1 MQPISEEVLIVSQC
15 QWRHRPEPS
24 VKQLWYF
31 RHKKKVFRK
40 CCSDRKFE
48 SNHRFEYSTLPFNQ
62 LWAPTRKSIIQ
73 LWVDATPIIFVKKY
87 FICERD
93 FFLYWKHK
101 NAKYLDLDWWS
112 KCVCVLGGVKWAPP
126 LLILSKFYA
135 CLFLFLW
142 PLFYFVWSAI

>member
-31 RHKKKVFRK
+31 RHKKK
-40 CCSDRKFE
+40 CSENAVPTGNSSQITGLNTVRCRLTSSE
-48 SNHRFEYSTLPFNQ
+48 HQ
-62 LWAPTRKSIIQ
+62 LELAFIERRKSIIQ

-101 NAKYLDLDWWS
+101 NAKYLDLD
-112 KCVCVLGGVKWAPP
+112 
-126 LLILSKFYA
+126 
-135 CLFLFLW
+135 
-142 PLFYFVWSAI
+142 